1 MPYTF
6 QSVKSMEILTD
17 SSKTFQIMERKVFES
32 KVILLVFSPILI
44 VEIFKLLK
52 INTTKDEK

>member
-32 KVILLVFSPILI
+32 KVILL
-44 VEIFKLLK
+44 
-52 INTTKDEK
+52 NTLP

>member
-17 SSKTFQIMERKVFES
+17 SSKLYASFGFIETGEKDGEEQIAV
-32 KVILLVFSPILI
+32 L
-44 VEIFKLLK
+44 KL
-52 INTTKDEK
+52 

>member
-17 SSKTFQIMERKVFES
+17 SSKTFQIWKERY
-32 KVILLVFSPILI
+32 
-44 VEIFKLLK
+44 LK
-52 INTTKDEK
+52 AK